1 MGNVYRRLPGRIG
14 ARHIAATLGP
24 ELRPIQL
31 GVGTPL
37 GCETAVH
44 AVREYISAD
53 RTDSETPRVLVKI
66 DVRNAFNTIRRDVV
80 LTRIHERCPEVYPM
94 AHQAY
99 HLQTPLHIG
108 EQTISSSSGVQQGD
122 PLGPAAFALA
132 VDACARTMRSPLNVW
147 YLDDA
152 TIAGPAD
159 VVQPDLLSLAKA
171 LPALGLQL
179 NPAKCEVS
187 IIDEAPQ
194 TTCDALARA
203 LLGGGGAFERPPPP
217 QVFRG

>member
-1 MGNVYRRLPGRIG
+1 M
-14 ARHIAATLGP
+14 
-24 ELRPIQL
+24 
-31 GVGTPL
+31 
-37 GCETAVH
+37 
-44 AVREYISAD
+44 
-53 RTDSETPRVLVKI
+53 
-66 DVRNAFNTIRRDVV
+66 RNAFNTIRRDVV
-80 LTRIHERCPEVYPM
+80 LTRILERCPEVYPM

-99 HLQTPLHIG
+99 HLPTPLHIG

-159 VVQPDLLSLAKA
+159 VVQSDLLSLAKA

-194 TTCDALARA
+194 ATCDAIDGIRSALSDVVETPLNSVS
-203 LLGGGGAFERPPPP
+203 LLGAPLRDDSLAAAVDSATDLVRRLCTRLKHLCRSSHCYLFPCPPRVSASPLIP
-217 QVFRG
+217 VAISALV